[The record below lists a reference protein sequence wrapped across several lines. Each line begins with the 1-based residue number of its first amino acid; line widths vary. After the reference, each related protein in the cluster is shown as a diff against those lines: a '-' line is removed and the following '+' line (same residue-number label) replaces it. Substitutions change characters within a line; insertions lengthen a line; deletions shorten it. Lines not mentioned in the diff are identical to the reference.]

1 MPVATTVIN
10 LFELECGAET
20 DDERLRIREL
30 LANMEVRV
38 IDALV
43 AVEAAAIDRELRR
56 SGRRIE
62 TRDTLIAGFARSYN
76 IPLVTRNKRHFE
88 RVDGLRIEGLDP
100 A

>member
-1 MPVATTVIN
+1 MATTVIN

-20 DDERLRIREL
+20 DDERLLIREL
-30 LANMEVRV
+30 LQTLEVRV

-56 SGRRIE
+56 TGQRIE

-76 IPLVTRNKRHFE
+76 IPLVTRNRRHFE
-88 RVDGLRIEGLDP
+88 RVAGLTIEGLDP
-100 A
+100 D